1 MGGNCETIFSF
12 FNRAD
17 KVNASF
23 DGGVIQSQ
31 QITFLKLFFIEYL
44 FVEFKKNSE
53 KEYFFFLF
61 SRLV

>member
-23 DGGVIQSQ
+23 DWGVIQSQ
-31 QITFLKLFFIEYL
+31 KITFLELFFIEYL
-44 FVEFKKNSE
+44 FVEYKKNSE
-53 KEYFFFLF
+53 KEFFFSYF
-61 SRLV
+61 PG